1 MSTMST
7 TEAATATTSTTA
19 TTATSPT
26 TRATPPTETAPLVE
40 LRDVGRV
47 FGDAPPVVALRS
59 VDLVVHHGDFVAVV
73 GRSGSGKSTLLNTL
87 GLMDTPTSGT
97 YLLDG
102 FDTMSLGA
110 AERARL
116 RGARI
121 GFVFQSFHLI
131 ASRSVV
137 DNVAMAGMY
146 GHTSRRDRRAAAHEM
161 LGRVGLADRADA
173 SPAVLS
179 GGERQRVAIAR
190 ALAARP
196 ALLLA
201 DEPTGNL
208 DSANAA
214 GILDLFLELHAGG
227 TTIVMIT
234 HDHAVAA
241 SARRQVV
248 MTDGVLRG

>member
-1 MSTMST
+1 MSTD
-7 TEAATATTSTTA
+7 ATVDH
-19 TTATSPT
+19 
-26 TRATPPTETAPLVE
+26 LVE

-47 FGDAPPVVALRS
+47 FGDAPAVVALRS
-59 VDLVVHHGDFVAVV
+59 VDLTVDHGDFVAVV

-97 YLLDG
+97 YRLDG
-102 FDTMSLGA
+102 FDTAALTP
-110 AERARL
+110 AERAGL
-116 RGARI
+116 RGSRI

-131 ASRSVV
+131 GSRSVA

-146 GHTSRRDRRAAAHEM
+146 GDTGRRERRAAAHEM
-161 LGRVGLADRADA
+161 LGRVGLAGRADA

-190 ALAARP
+190 ALATRP

-208 DSANAA
+208 DSSNAA

-234 HDHAVAA
+234 HDDAVAA

-248 MTDGVLRG
+248 MADGVLRG